1 MPKKQKQNLESSLQL
16 NAGKE
21 LLKRLADLLD
31 NYYQQNLDNEDLK
44 EMLDYKKT
52 ETFDDFFEQI
62 SSITEKDIALTL
74 LYQVLSENQEIKL
87 EIENNCKS
95 A

>member
-1 MPKKQKQNLESSLQL
+1 MLQL

-21 LLKRLADLLD
+21 PLKRLADLLD

-62 SSITEKDIALTL
+62 SSITEKDITLTL

-87 EIENNCKS
+87 EIEKKDLPILS
-95 A
+95 LLLRWIIF